1 MGRTLETRH
10 TMYNP
15 KGTSGAR
22 KLKLISATSFRT
34 PASSPITEI
43 MQDPQPV
50 CLGFSKRL
58 NITGEETDASNNGL
72 TTLSQAEAA
81 IDRKYKPQSFRG

>member
-1 MGRTLETRH
+1 MGYTLETRH

-22 KLKLISATSFRT
+22 KLKLIPATSFRT
-34 PASSPITEI
+34 PARYPITEI
-43 MQDPQPV
+43 MQDAQPM

-58 NITGEETDASNNGL
+58 DITGEETDAPDSEF
-72 TTLSQAEAA
+72 TTLSQGEAA
-81 IDRKYKPQSFRG
+81 VDLKCKPQSFRG